1 MHKQR
6 RGQLPVMSTPPHVA
20 GVCGSLRDASYTRI
34 ALEHALEAADDHGA
48 STTLVDLREYDLPV
62 FDADYREAGDAERL
76 KQAIQRADSVL
87 LGSPMYHGS
96 YSAPLKNALDYCG
109 FDEFENTTV
118 GLLAVAGGSFPTMS
132 LEHLRSVCR
141 ALNAWVLPHQAAI
154 PTASEK
160 FENGAFTDEKSAD
173 RVETLGQRVVEYAR
187 IEPDPACFE
196 SEQNVGADD

>member
-1 MHKQR
+1 
-6 RGQLPVMSTPPHVA
+6 MSPPQHVA

-34 ALEHALEAADDHGA
+34 ALDHALQAAEDCGA
-48 STTLVDLREYDLPV
+48 PTTLVDLRGYDLPV
-62 FDADYREAGDAERL
+62 FDTDHREAGDAARL
-76 KQAIQRADSVL
+76 QEDIQRADSVL

-96 YSAPLKNALDYCG
+96 YAAPLKNALDYCG

-118 GLLAVAGGSFPTMS
+118 GLLAVAGGSFPTMT

-160 FENGAFTDEKSAD
+160 FENG
-173 RVETLGQRVVEYAR
+173 
-187 IEPDPACFE
+187 
-196 SEQNVGADD
+196 